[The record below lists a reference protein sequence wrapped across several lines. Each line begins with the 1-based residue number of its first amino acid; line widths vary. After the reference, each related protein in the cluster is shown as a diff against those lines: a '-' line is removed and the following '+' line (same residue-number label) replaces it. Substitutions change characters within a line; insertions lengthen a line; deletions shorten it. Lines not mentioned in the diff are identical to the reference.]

1 MKKYEY
7 VLLNR
12 PFDLGVVPKG
22 YIEVTNKRIPNFFSN
37 YGTVIYDRK
46 LTDEEINRFE
56 LIDLSEEHFEKVANL
71 IVERM
76 GKYGK
81 KYLELPSH
89 LKAKINDVLSEN
101 YSTKIDCM
109 NRLKE
114 LEVLVKNKLNCCK
127 DGIYK
132 N

>member
-7 VLLNR
+7 VLLNS

-81 KYLELPSH
+81 KYLELASH
-89 LKAKINDVLSEN
+89 
-101 YSTKIDCM
+101 
-109 NRLKE
+109 
-114 LEVLVKNKLNCCK
+114 
-127 DGIYK
+127 
-132 N
+132 